1 MIKAEQNIPSEY
13 TTLFAEYM
21 AALTKK
27 CKDIMWVVKERGHKT
42 MMIPKEQHME
52 MVQKLLRSG
61 DEQRER
67 IAEEVMRRSIG
78 TWRER

>member
-1 MIKAEQNIPSEY
+1 MIQTQNEIPSEY
-13 TTLFAEYM
+13 TTLFAEYIS
-21 AALTKK
+21 ALQKK
-27 CKDIMWVVKERGHKT
+27 CATIMWVVLNRGHKI
-42 MMIPKEQHME
+42 MMVSKSEHME

-61 DEQRER
+61 DEQRVR

>member
-1 MIKAEQNIPSEY
+1 MIQTQQNIPSEY
-13 TTLFAEYM
+13 TALFAEYV
-21 AALTKK
+21 AALQKK
-27 CKDIMWVVKERGHKT
+27 CKDIMWVVLNRGHKI
-42 MMIPKEQHME
+42 MMVPKEQHME

-61 DEQRER
+61 DEQRVR